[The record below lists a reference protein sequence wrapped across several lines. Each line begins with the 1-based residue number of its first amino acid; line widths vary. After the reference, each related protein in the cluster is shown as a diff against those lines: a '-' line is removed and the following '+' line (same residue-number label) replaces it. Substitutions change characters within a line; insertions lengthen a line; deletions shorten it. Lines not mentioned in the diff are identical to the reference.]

1 MLIIS
6 VMEEKKGDG
15 GWEVS
20 ESLWVVTILDS
31 WGNTFRV
38 EY

>member
-1 MLIIS
+1 
-6 VMEEKKGDG
+6 MEEKKGDG

-31 WGNTFRV
+31 WGTHLG
-38 EY
+38 